1 MDREPRLMS
10 MIDERT
16 RLAGS
21 NRMELLLF
29 SLNASETYG
38 INVFKVR
45 EVSDVMP
52 ITVAPRM
59 PAGVKGLVSLRGAI
73 MPVIDLGEFLGMS
86 DGTASKMIIT
96 EFCGHAQA
104 FLVKDVDRIVRVDWD
119 HVRAPQP
126 MLSAVSSKIV
136 AVTEL
141 EGGKLVSIIDVEQ
154 VLAEVMGEPP
164 VPRVERIEAP
174 SSGVFFADDSAIARK
189 KIAEVLDGMGL
200 AHQHACNGREAWEKL
215 SSLADKGED
224 FHRQVGLILVD
235 AEMPE
240 MDGYVLTR
248 NIKADARF
256 KGIPVVMH
264 SSLSSTANKKLG
276 EQVGVDSYVAKFQ
289 PEQLAGTIRGMIAAA

>member
-29 SLNASETYG
+29 SLNARETYG

-45 EVSDVMP
+45 EVCEVMP

-59 PAGVKGLVSLRGAI
+59 AAGVKGLVSLRGSI
-73 MPVIDLGEFLGMS
+73 MPVIDLGEFLGIS
-86 DGTASKMIIT
+86 DGAPSKMIIT
-96 EFCGHAQA
+96 EFSGHAQA
-104 FLVKDVDRIVRVDWD
+104 FLVRDVDRIVRVDWD

-141 EGGKLVSIIDVEQ
+141 EGGRLVSIIDVEQ
-154 VLAEVMGEPP
+154 ILAEVMGEPP
-164 VPRVERIEAP
+164 LPAVQRIESP
-174 SSGVFFADDSAIARK
+174 KGGVFFADDSTIARK
-189 KIAEVLDGMGL
+189 KITEVLDGLGV

-215 SSLADKGED
+215 SALADKGEE
-224 FHRQVGLILVD
+224 FRRQVGIILVD

-248 NIKADARF
+248 NIKSDPRF

-264 SSLSSTANKKLG
+264 SSLSSAANRKLG
-276 EQVGVDSYVAKFQ
+276 EQVGVDAYVAKFQ
-289 PEQLAGTIRGMIAAA
+289 TEQLASTIRGMLTA